1 MKTAKDYLE
10 AAHAVVPKISFEE
23 GKAKHAAGKSVFVDV
38 RDSGLIKDTGTIKG
52 AERITRGMME
62 FAADAATPFH
72 NAKLTPDADIVL
84 VCGAG
89 GQAALAGATLKEMGY
104 QNVSNVG
111 GFGDWKEQGG
121 PVEEG

>member
-10 AAHAVVPKISFEE
+10 AANAIVPKISIAE
-23 GKAKHAAGKSVFVDV
+23 GIAKHATGNSVFVDV
-38 RDSGLIKDTGTIKG
+38 RDSGLIAQTGTIAG

-62 FAADAATPFH
+62 FSADPNTPFH
-72 NAKLTPDADIVL
+72 VDALKPDADIVL

-89 GQAALAGATLKEMGY
+89 GQAALAGATLREMGY

-111 GFGDWKEQGG
+111 GFSDWKDAGG
-121 PVEEG
+121 PTEEG